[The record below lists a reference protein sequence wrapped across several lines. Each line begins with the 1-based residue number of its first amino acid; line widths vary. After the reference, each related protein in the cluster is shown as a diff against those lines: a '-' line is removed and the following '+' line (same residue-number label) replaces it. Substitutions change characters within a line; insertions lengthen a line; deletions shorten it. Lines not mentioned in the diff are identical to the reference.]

1 MDTIIYVKYKHI
13 PADALLLERNNCL
26 EYHLEVC
33 RKKKDFQA
41 VRLYFYEPYE
51 PGQTEH
57 MTARQL
63 WAKQLSALQLPFFR
77 AWFAHK
83 AEKERKQLAQRIQE
97 ELLPLLDRWGDNACI
112 YDGAL
117 PEAMGWVKG
126 LLPVPEFG
134 GYTERKW
141 ISRLAAYAEWE
152 HFLVLGSTAELQT
165 VFAELAPRAKSL
177 LWIVPDFTYQ
187 NQAEALVE
195 AIYQEY
201 GLAIDLRFLPEGSS
215 FARLRVSGKYL
226 AEPTN
231 VMDFT
236 GEKYLPLLEL
246 APGSI
251 WLDFGAMEEKEKRIL
266 GRRMQVRY
274 VSLKTI
280 I

>member
-1 MDTIIYVKYKHI
+1 M
-13 PADALLLERNNCL
+13 PERNACL

-33 RKKKDFQA
+33 RKKRDFQA

-51 PGQTEH
+51 PGQSEAAA
-57 MTARQL
+57 ARQL
-63 WAKQLSALQLPFFR
+63 WAKQLSALRLPFFR
-77 AWFAHK
+77 AWSARK
-83 AEKERKQLAQRIQE
+83 AEKERNRLAQRIQE
-97 ELLPLLDRWGDNACI
+97 ELLPLLDKWGDNACI

-117 PEAMGWVKG
+117 PEALGWVKG
-126 LLPVPEFG
+126 LLPIPEFDA
-134 GYTERKW
+134 YTEHKW
-141 ISRLAAYAEWE
+141 ISRLAAYAERE
-152 HFLVLGSTAELQT
+152 HFLVLGSVASLQPI
-165 VFAELAPRAKSL
+165 FAELAPRAKSL
-177 LWIVPDFTYQ
+177 LWVVPDFTYQ
-187 NQAEALVE
+187 NQAEALAE

-231 VMDFT
+231 VLDFT
-236 GEKYLPLLEL
+236 AEKYLPLLEL

-266 GRRMQVRY
+266 GRRMPVKY